1 MYRRLVSSNMDTI
14 IVLIFLQLAGSHVEC
29 RNSEVDPE
37 IESSINQSDL
47 PEPRLVQGQS

>member
-1 MYRRLVSSNMDTI
+1 MDTV
-14 IVLIFLQLAGSHVEC
+14 IVFILLLFAGSHVEC